1 MVATRKLR
9 LEVRPAVLVAATRL
23 FAAKG
28 FDGTALQDVASAVG
42 VSKPAVLH
50 HFPSKEALRLA
61 VLEAMLA
68 HWKDRLPQLLL
79 AATASADR
87 FEAVYGELYRFFA
100 EEPDRARLVMREP
113 LDRPA
118 EMRTLLTGAV
128 RPWLWAIV
136 SYIHEGQAH
145 GRHQADVDAEA
156 YVIQI
161 LLLVISA
168 VATGEVL
175 DALLPGDG
183 KARQATE
190 LARLS
195 RSGLFS
201 PRNETGRKRPRRRST
216 PR

>member
-1 MVATRKLR
+1 MVAARKLPA
-9 LEVRPAVLVAATRL
+9 EVLAAATRL
-23 FAAKG
+23 FAARG

-50 HFPSKEALRLA
+50 HFPSKEALRSA

-68 HWKDRLPQLLL
+68 HWKDRLPKLLL
-79 AATASADR
+79 AATASTDR
-87 FEAVYGELYRFFA
+87 FDAVYGELYRFFA
-100 EEPDRARLVMREP
+100 EEPDRARLVMREL

-118 EMRTLLTGAV
+118 EMRVLLKGAV

-136 SYIHEGQAH
+136 SYIREGQAH

-175 DALLPGDG
+175 GALLPKDG
-183 KARQATE
+183 KARQAKE

-195 RSGLFS
+195 RSSLFS
-201 PRNETGRKRPRRRST
+201 PGLPSTRKSPRRRST
-216 PR
+216 SR

>member
-1 MVATRKLR
+1 MVAARKLP
-9 LEVRPAVLVAATRL
+9 LEVRPAVLAAATRL
-23 FAAKG
+23 FAARG

-68 HWKDRLPQLLL
+68 HWKERLPQLLL
-79 AATASADR
+79 AATASVDR
-87 FEAVYGELYRFFA
+87 FEAVYGELHRFFA
-100 EEPDRARLVMREP
+100 EEPDRARLVMREL
-113 LDRPA
+113 LDRPT
-118 EMRTLLTGAV
+118 EMRALLKGAV

-136 SYIHEGQAH
+136 SYIREGQAH

-156 YVIQI
+156 YVVQI

-175 DALLPGDG
+175 DALLPRDG
-183 KARQATE
+183 RARQATE

-195 RSGLFS
+195 RSSLFS
-201 PRNETGRKRPRRRST
+201 PRPSPARKSPRRRST

>member
-1 MVATRKLR
+1 MDTGILVKATSSIEALT
-9 LEVRPAVLVAATRL
+9 VRTGGLPTIPC
-23 FAAKG
+23 
-28 FDGTALQDVASAVG
+28 TVG
-42 VSKPAVLH
+42 VSKAAVLP

-61 VLEAMLA
+61 VLQAMLE
-68 HWKDRLPQLLL
+68 HWKDRLPKLLL
-79 AATASADR
+79 AASASTDR
-87 FEAVYGELYRFFA
+87 FDAVYGELYRFFA
-100 EEPDRARLVMREP
+100 EEPDRARLVMREL

-118 EMRTLLTGAV
+118 EMRVLLKKAV

-136 SYIHEGQAH
+136 SSIREGQAH

-175 DALLPGDG
+175 DALLPKEG
-183 KARQATE
+183 KARQAKE

-195 RSGLFS
+195 RSSLFS
-201 PRNETGRKRPRRRST
+201 PRLPSPRKSPRRRST